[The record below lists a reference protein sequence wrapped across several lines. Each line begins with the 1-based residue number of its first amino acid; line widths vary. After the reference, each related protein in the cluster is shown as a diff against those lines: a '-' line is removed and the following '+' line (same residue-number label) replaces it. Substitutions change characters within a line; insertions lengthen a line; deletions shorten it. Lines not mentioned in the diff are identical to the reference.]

1 MKKIYTVWSSE
12 VGISKQNGFELLA
25 TDDFDAVERYAHMYQ
40 ECFGEH
46 LLGDH
51 ESIVCEA
58 QAQDSDTVTSVR
70 LSATYRWVADFDTTD
85 TFNDKLT
92 GAGEGE

>member
-12 VGISKQNGFELLA
+12 VGISKQDGFEVLA
-25 TDDFDAVERYAHMYQ
+25 TDVLDAVGRYGRMYR
-40 ECFGEH
+40 ECFGEF
-46 LLGDH
+46 LLGDG

-58 QAQDSDTVTSVR
+58 QAQDSDTVTSVK
-70 LSATYRWVADFDTTD
+70 LSATYRWVADFVTTD

-92 GAGEGE
+92 GADEGE